1 VTRIQLA
8 EDVRTY
14 LGVGQV
20 AAVLSGQAG
29 PPVYQCVTCRQPG
42 DSRTEDTSAILW
54 VGTDD
59 PDDAVIL
66 SWAHA
71 RCAPSEIRPREELSA
86 PGTAAAASAVPPR
99 PDNTY
104 ASIADLRGGHT
115 PTITIVPGTDTTAVL
130 PDGSARSAQLDA
142 LRGYGFTALNLTS
155 RDQPAGPAGW
165 AVRVDRGHL
174 VSIGSGTV
182 RWWTSPNPPPMPEQ
196 WRAAARAQRHAL
208 IIIVTPDVYDDAD
221 QIDTA
226 DANAALR
233 HAAATDR
240 LVGGLLPVRGTL
252 S

>member
-8 EDVRTY
+8 EAVRDY
-14 LGVGQV
+14 LGAEQV
-20 AAVLSGQAG
+20 AAVLAGAAG
-29 PPVYQCVTCRQPG
+29 PPVYECVTCRRPG

-54 VGTDD
+54 IGTDD

-71 RCAPSEIRPREELSA
+71 RCAPSEVRPREELAA
-86 PGTAAAASAVPPR
+86 PGAAAAAAAVPAR

-130 PDGSARSAQLDA
+130 PDGRTRSTQLDL
-142 LRGYGFTALNLTS
+142 LRGYGFATLDLTS
-155 RDQPAGPAGW
+155 RDRPAGW

-174 VSIGSGTV
+174 VSIGCGAV
-182 RWWTSPNPPPMPEQ
+182 RWWTSPDPPPMPTQ
-196 WRAAARAQRHAL
+196 WRAAARAQRNAL
-208 IIIVTPDVYDDAD
+208 VMIVTPGVYDDVD
-221 QIDTA
+221 QVDTA

-233 HAAATDR
+233 QAAATGR

>member
-1 VTRIQLA
+1 MSRIQLA
-8 EDVRTY
+8 DDVRDY
-14 LGVGQV
+14 LDAGQV
-20 AAVLSGQAG
+20 AAVLAGTAG
-29 PPVYQCVTCRQPG
+29 PPVYECVTCRQPG

-59 PDDAVIL
+59 PDDAVSL

-71 RCAPSEIRPREELSA
+71 RCAPSEVRPREELTA
-86 PGTAAAASAVPPR
+86 PGAVAAAGAVPAR

-115 PTITIVPGTDTTAVL
+115 PTITIVPGEDTIAVL
-130 PDGSARSAQLDA
+130 PDGRTRSTHLDL
-142 LRGYGFTALNLTS
+142 LRGYGFAPLDLAS
-155 RDQPAGPAGW
+155 RDQPAGPPGW

-174 VSIGSGTV
+174 VSIGSGAV
-182 RWWTSPNPPPMPEQ
+182 RWWTSPNPPPMPAQ
-196 WRAAARAQRHAL
+196 WRTAARAQRHAL
-208 IIIVTPDVYDDAD
+208 VMIVTPGVYDAAD
-221 QIDTA
+221 QIDVA

-233 HAAATDR
+233 QAAATGR